1 MMSDD
6 DAIVPTTMAAE
17 VPWEILATTGS
28 LVLGQ
33 SPHEFAVYDGAR
45 TYGKWPRTE
54 DGYRFATETY
64 ESYAQSPAH
73 GVAYSLTGYEDPAA
87 RNLPTDPVLKSQT
100 YAAPLSF
107 MGSGRRIVAWA
118 KKIGSRSPGLR
129 VMAWVG
135 AVLAILVTWAF
146 VTLWYFVVFGLFGIL
161 MIPYRLV
168 RRSQRKSLHVQRATL
183 ATQQAL
189 LEQQR
194 AMMMQ
199 QGMHAPMPMHPPAGG
214 AELGAPGPGPLGPGS
229 T

>member
-1 MMSDD
+1 MSGD
-6 DAIVPTTMAAE
+6 DARVPTTTAAE
-17 VPWEILATTGS
+17 VPWEVLATTGA

-33 SPHEFAVYDGAR
+33 SPHGFAVYDGAR
-45 TYGKWPRTE
+45 TYGRWPRTE

-64 ESYAQSPAH
+64 ESYAQSPTH
-73 GVAYSLTGYEDPAA
+73 GVAYSLTGYQDPAA

-129 VMAWVG
+129 VAAWVA
-135 AVLAILVTWAF
+135 AVLAVLITWAF
-146 VTLWYFVVFGLFGIL
+146 VTVWYFVALGLFGLL

-199 QGMHAPMPMHPPAGG
+199 QGLHAPMPIHPSAGG
-214 AELGAPGPGPLGPGS
+214 PALEAPGSGPLGPRS
-229 T
+229 S